1 MRSATVRRF
10 AFVAA
15 LLLLAPA
22 WCRSSLARGAVQ
34 LPGQVVSALSRG
46 DAGALPA
53 IRRHDAGG
61 VWSARGRPEHGR
73 KLLALELLAL
83 LSLIRLVPWATV
95 AAVPMAPP
103 ALGRRRH
110 VISLRAPPP
119 ACI

>member
-15 LLLLAPA
+15 LLLLTPV
-22 WCRSSLARGAVQ
+22 WCRSSLVPGATQ
-34 LPGQVVSALSRG
+34 LPGHVLSALSRG
-46 DAGALPA
+46 DAGTLPA
-53 IRRHDAGG
+53 IHRHAAGG
-61 VWSARGRPEHGR
+61 AWSARGRPEQSR
-73 KLLALELLAL
+73 KLFAFGLLAL
-83 LSLIRLVPWATV
+83 LSLIRLVPWASV
-95 AAVPMAPP
+95 EAVLMAPS

>member
-15 LLLLAPA
+15 LLLMAPV
-22 WCRSSLARGAVQ
+22 WCRSSLAAGAVEV
-34 LPGQVVSALSRG
+34 PGHVLAGLTRG
-46 DAGALPA
+46 DTGTLPA

-61 VWSARGRPEHGR
+61 VWSGRARPEQSR
-73 KLLALELLAL
+73 KLFAFGLLAL
-83 LSLIRLVPWATV
+83 LSFVRLVPWATV
-95 AAVPMAPP
+95 EVVRTAPS

-119 ACI
+119 ACV

>member
-1 MRSATVRRF
+1 MGSATVRRF

-15 LLLLAPA
+15 LLLLTPV
-22 WCRSSLARGAVQ
+22 WCRSSLAPGAAQ
-34 LPGQVVSALSRG
+34 RPGEVLSALIQG

-61 VWSARGRPEHGR
+61 VWNARVRPEHGR
-73 KLLALELLAL
+73 KLFALGLLAL

-95 AAVPMAPP
+95 EAVLTSPS

>member
-1 MRSATVRRF
+1 MGSATVRRF

-15 LLLLAPA
+15 LLLLTPV
-22 WCRSSLARGAVQ
+22 WGRSSLAPGAVQ
-34 LPGQVVSALSRG
+34 LPGHVLSALSGG

-53 IRRHDAGG
+53 IRRHDADGL
-61 VWSARGRPEHGR
+61 WSARVRLEHSR
-73 KLLALELLAL
+73 KLFAFGLLAL
-83 LSLIRLVPWATV
+83 LSLVRLVPWATV
-95 AAVPMAPP
+95 EAVLMAPS

>member
-1 MRSATVRRF
+1 MGSATVRRF

-15 LLLLAPA
+15 LLLLTPV
-22 WCRSSLARGAVQ
+22 WCRSSLVSGAVHV
-34 LPGQVVSALSRG
+34 PGHVLSALSRG

-61 VWSARGRPEHGR
+61 VWSGRARPEQSR
-73 KLLALELLAL
+73 KLFAFGLLAL
-83 LSLIRLVPWATV
+83 LSLIRLIPWATV
-95 AAVPMAPP
+95 EATLMAPS

>member
-22 WCRSSLARGAVQ
+22 WCRSSLASHAVHV
-34 LPGQVVSALSRG
+34 PGQVLAGLSRG
-46 DAGALPA
+46 DVGALPA

-61 VWSARGRPEHGR
+61 VWSARARPENGR
-73 KLLALELLAL
+73 KLFALGLFAL
-83 LSLIRLVPWATV
+83 LSVARLVPWATV
-95 AAVPMAPP
+95 DAVPMVPSP
-103 ALGRRRH
+103 LGRRRH

-119 ACI
+119 VCV